1 MRDYVLLTDSCCDL
15 SAEMAAE
22 LGVEILPLS
31 LEMGGKSYR
40 NYPDGRDIGFQEF
53 YTRLRAGEL
62 ATTSAVNVGEF
73 EDKMRALLQTG
84 RDILCLSF
92 SSALSTTYQSSVI
105 AAEELRSEFPDAR
118 IETVDTLCASLG
130 QGLLVYLCAMEKQKG
145 RSLDEVKTF
154 AEQTRLHVCHW
165 FTVDDLN
172 HLKRGGRISAA
183 TALFGT
189 MLSIKPVMHVDDEG
203 RLIPVS
209 KARGRRASL
218 LALVDRMAQ
227 TAIDPA
233 NQTVFISHGDCLED
247 AEFVASELRRRLNV
261 QTIHI
266 NYVGPVIGN
275 HSGPGTMAL
284 FFLAGVL
291 LGQVLS
297 GRVPDTTGDE
307 LRRYLEDY
315 VRLGG
320 EGAPTVQT
328 ALSALVIYFRYPLF
342 AFLLGFASI
351 GVVLLPCVT
360 AAYGFFLSFSVC
372 CFTAAF
378 GVDGVLLAL
387 AVFGLRC
394 MVTLPCY
401 FLLAAASWGT
411 SAGLAAVSFGRGR
424 RTAPVVYGR
433 ACWVRFGACCLA
445 LLAGVCAELF
455 LSPVLLRLMLERIL
469 G

>member
-1 MRDYVLLTDSCCDL
+1 MNTRTLTKRPTVQLPTLPRLL
-15 SAEMAAE
+15 
-22 LGVEILPLS
+22 
-31 LEMGGKSYR
+31 
-40 NYPDGRDIGFQEF
+40 
-53 YTRLRAGEL
+53 
-62 ATTSAVNVGEF
+62 
-73 EDKMRALLQTG
+73 LL
-84 RDILCLSF
+84 
-92 SSALSTTYQSSVI
+92 
-105 AAEELRSEFPDAR
+105 
-118 IETVDTLCASLG
+118 
-130 QGLLVYLCAMEKQKG
+130 
-145 RSLDEVKTF
+145 
-154 AEQTRLHVCHW
+154 
-165 FTVDDLN
+165 
-172 HLKRGGRISAA
+172 
-183 TALFGT
+183 
-189 MLSIKPVMHVDDEG
+189 
-203 RLIPVS
+203 
-209 KARGRRASL
+209 
-218 LALVDRMAQ
+218 
-227 TAIDPA
+227 
-233 NQTVFISHGDCLED
+233 
-247 AEFVASELRRRLNV
+247 
-261 QTIHI
+261 
-266 NYVGPVIGN
+266 
-275 HSGPGTMAL
+275 AL

-378 GVDGVLLAL
+378 GVDG
-387 AVFGLRC
+387 
-394 MVTLPCY
+394 
-401 FLLAAASWGT
+401 
-411 SAGLAAVSFGRGR
+411 AVSFGRGR

>member
-1 MRDYVLLTDSCCDL
+1 MNTRTLTKRPAVQLPTLPRLL
-15 SAEMAAE
+15 
-22 LGVEILPLS
+22 
-31 LEMGGKSYR
+31 
-40 NYPDGRDIGFQEF
+40 
-53 YTRLRAGEL
+53 
-62 ATTSAVNVGEF
+62 
-73 EDKMRALLQTG
+73 LL
-84 RDILCLSF
+84 
-92 SSALSTTYQSSVI
+92 
-105 AAEELRSEFPDAR
+105 
-118 IETVDTLCASLG
+118 
-130 QGLLVYLCAMEKQKG
+130 
-145 RSLDEVKTF
+145 
-154 AEQTRLHVCHW
+154 
-165 FTVDDLN
+165 
-172 HLKRGGRISAA
+172 
-183 TALFGT
+183 
-189 MLSIKPVMHVDDEG
+189 
-203 RLIPVS
+203 
-209 KARGRRASL
+209 
-218 LALVDRMAQ
+218 
-227 TAIDPA
+227 
-233 NQTVFISHGDCLED
+233 
-247 AEFVASELRRRLNV
+247 
-261 QTIHI
+261 
-266 NYVGPVIGN
+266 
-275 HSGPGTMAL
+275 AL

-320 EGAPTVQT
+320 EGAPTAQT
-328 ALSALVIYFRYPLF
+328 ALSALVIYFRYPLL

-394 MVTLPCY
+394 LVTMPCY

-424 RTAPVVYGR
+424 RTAPVVYGQ